1 MENCD
6 VLIQALERFLQE
18 EADDGQRST
27 QASDSLAAMPADDE
41 QRSALDLLAAMP
53 VDGRQRSALDL
64 LAATAAD
71 RQRSAPGSSAATA
84 NHRKRSTCDSSASMP
99 ADDRQ
104 RSAPAA
110 LDLLAATAND
120 RQRSAPVS
128 SAATANDRQR
138 STPSAPDSS
147 AAMPVDDEQPSGS
160 DWLGAMPG
168 EIMNQM
174 IPELDPASLI
184 NLSQA
189 SHGFRAIIKPRR
201 EEFVERLLALEC
213 TEEYGGA
220 EPFIH
225 RRVWKPP
232 NNLPI
237 HYNLER
243 YPSIDDTKWETQR
256 FACSGCLKLLP
267 HYHFDNRSIQHEAY
281 RKPMFGTPSAEAPTT
296 WRPSLRGKDRKQFG
310 GLKRAQ
316 RKELRLVESELPEG
330 HPILLQYTAAFKALK
345 LDFKRELNS
354 RRVSGVDE
362 YVINGHGRPVTTA
375 NPRTMT
381 KMLTEISRRG
391 QKRHNRR
398 CNECLFQKGLCG
410 APSSLGDVRTPI
422 MKRSRLVRCG
432 SALRRYFPGY
442 SEIYG
447 RPCPPIPTLR
457 MPSFVRFVRFQ
468 EMWNMCM
475 IRCPGCEV
483 WQEMRAFRLSG
494 SLLGCPLETSADA
507 WEGMIDWD
515 ATIMEQ
521 ESLGESVCNRCFVN
535 KNGTDRLKQVLLRWL
550 SHEQSQ
556 ELARIEAM
564 VKVGWISI
572 TDALT
577 SSKFNSDPWDNLR
590 RAHSISL
597 KNIAPILRK
606 DYQLDFGSMTLL
618 RSWYQVLFLKDPRH
632 EAETFADYFCPTR
645 NWEYQWLMNFPLL
658 QSHWLH
664 LTDMIQLV
672 KAEPDRLINWAL
684 DPCLG
689 LPLHHMDEAPLKQ
702 QAQ

>member
-6 VLIQALERFLQE
+6 VLIAALERFLQE
-18 EADDGQRST
+18 EADDRQRSA
-27 QASDSLAAMPADDE
+27 QAPDPSAAMPADDE

-64 LAATAAD
+64 LAATASNRRRSAPD
-71 RQRSAPGSSAATA
+71 SSAATANSRRCSASGSSAATANNGQRSAPGSSAAT
-84 NHRKRSTCDSSASMP
+84 S
-99 ADDRQ
+99 
-104 RSAPAA
+104 
-110 LDLLAATAND
+110 
-120 RQRSAPVS
+120 
-128 SAATANDRQR
+128 NDRQR
-138 STPSAPDSS
+138 STSYSSAAMPAYDRQRSAPSAPDSS
-147 AAMPVDDEQPSGS
+147 AAMPVDDEQPSGP
-160 DWLGAMPG
+160 DRLGAMPA
-168 EIMNQM
+168 ELMNQM
-174 IPELDPASLI
+174 IPELDPISLI

-189 SHGFRAIIKPRR
+189 SHGFRAIIKPSR
-201 EEFVERLLALEC
+201 EEFVDRLLALEC

-220 EPFIH
+220 ETFIH
-225 RRVWKPP
+225 RRVWRPS

-243 YPSIDDTKWETQR
+243 YPSIDDTRWETQR

-267 HYHFDNRSIQHEAY
+267 HYQFDNRSIQHEDY
-281 RKPMFGTPSAEAPTT
+281 RKPMFGTPSAKTPTT
-296 WRPSLRGKDRKQFG
+296 WRPSLRGKDRKQISG
-310 GLKRAQ
+310 RLKRAQ

-330 HPILLQYTAAFKALK
+330 HPVLLQYTAAFKALK

-354 RRVSGVDE
+354 RRVRGVDE

-375 NPRTMT
+375 NPRTVT

-391 QKRHNRR
+391 QKRRNRR
-398 CNECLFQKGLCG
+398 CNECLFQKGQYR
-410 APSSLGDVRTPI
+410 APSTIGDVRTPI

-468 EMWNMCM
+468 ELWNLCM

-494 SLLGCPLETSADA
+494 SLLGCGFDTTADA

-535 KNGTDRLKQVLLRWL
+535 KNGRDQLKQVLFRWL

-564 VKVGWISI
+564 IKVGWISI

-577 SSKFNSDPWDNLR
+577 SAKFNSDPWDNLR

-597 KNIAPILRK
+597 KGIAPILRK
-606 DYQLDFGSMTLL
+606 DFQLDFSSMTLL
-618 RSWYQVLFLKDPRH
+618 RSWYQVLFLKDPRS
-632 EAETFADYFCPTR
+632 EAETFADYFSPTR

-658 QSHWLH
+658 QSHWFH
-664 LTDMIQLV
+664 LTDMIDVVQADLERLV
-672 KAEPDRLINWAL
+672 DWAL

-689 LPLHHMDEAPLKQ
+689 LPLHYVDEASLN
-702 QAQ
+702 